1 MVVFG
6 FKPWMDKRRNEKIM
20 RKTKIV
26 CTIGP
31 SSESLEN
38 TKKLIMAGMNVA
50 RLNFSHGDFEEHG
63 NRIKVIRQACQELNK
78 TVAILLDTKGP
89 EIRLGKLK
97 EEPID
102 LVQGEYITLTTQEIL
117 GDKDRVP
124 VTYTDLPGDVHIGS
138 TILIDD
144 GLIGMTVVDVQG
156 TEIKCQI
163 VNSGPIKSKK
173 GVNVP
178 GVAISMPGLTEKDI
192 GDIKFGI
199 EMGIDFIAASF
210 VRRASDVLEIREL
223 LERHDARHIQI
234 ISKIENQQGVDNL
247 DEILE
252 VSEGLMVARGDL
264 GVEIP
269 AEEVP
274 LVQKQM
280 IEKCNRAG
288 KPVITATQMLDSMQ
302 RNPRPTRAEASDVAN
317 AIFDGTDA
325 IMLSGE
331 TAAGKYPVESV
342 LTMSRIAERAESAL
356 HYREIFTKQANA
368 QQTSVTE
375 AISQAVANSALDLDA
390 KAIVTSTESGYTARM
405 VSKYRP
411 KSPVIAVTP
420 DDQVMRRLQL
430 VWGVIPVRGSS
441 AQTTDE
447 MFDIAVKGAMDSGL
461 VRLGDTIIIT
471 AGVPVGRSGT
481 TNLIKIHNVGELIA
495 QGQGI
500 GSQSATGKVVTAST
514 PEEAVRKMTTGAILV
529 APSTDKEYM
538 PAFEKAAAVITESG
552 GITCHTAVV
561 GLNLGIPVI
570 VGVNDALTLI
580 QDGMEVTLYAEKGVI
595 YSGQAKVL

>member
-1 MVVFG
+1 
-6 FKPWMDKRRNEKIM
+6 M

-31 SSESLEN
+31 ASESLEN
-38 TKKLIMAGMNVA
+38 TKKLIAAGMNVA
-50 RLNFSHGDFEEHG
+50 RLNFSHGDYEEHG
-63 NRIKVIRQACQELNK
+63 NRIKTIRQASQELGK

-89 EIRLGKLK
+89 EIRTGKLGVDVI
-97 EEPID
+97 E
-102 LVQGEYITLTTQEIL
+102 LVQGEYITLSTEEFL
-117 GDKDRVP
+117 GDKDRIP
-124 VTYTDLPGDVHIGS
+124 VTYKELPQDVSIGS

-144 GLIGMTVVDVQG
+144 GLIGLTVVDIQG

-163 VNSGPIKSKK
+163 VNDGPIKSKK

-178 GVAISMPGLTEKDI
+178 GVAISMPGITEKDAN
-192 GDIKFGI
+192 DIRFGI
-199 EMGIDFIAASF
+199 EVGVDFIAASF

-252 VSEGLMVARGDL
+252 VSDGLMVARGDL

-280 IEKCNRAG
+280 IEKCNRVG

-331 TAAGKYPVESV
+331 TAAGKYPMESV
-342 LTMSRIAERAESAL
+342 QTMSRIAERAESAL

-368 QQTSVTE
+368 QQKSVTE

-411 KSPVIAVTP
+411 KAPVIAVTP
-420 DDQVMRRLQL
+420 IEQVMRRLQL
-430 VWGVIPVRGSS
+430 VWGVIPVKGVT
-441 AQTTDE
+441 AETTDE
-447 MFDIAVKGAMDSGL
+447 MFDIAVKGAMDSGI
-461 VRLGDTIIIT
+461 VRLGDTIVIT

-495 QGQGI
+495 KGQGI
-500 GSQSATGKVVTAST
+500 GSQSATGKVVTART
-514 PEEAVRKMTTGAILV
+514 PEEAIRKMTPGAILV

-538 PAFEKAAAVITESG
+538 PAIEKAAAVITEVG

-561 GLNLGIPVI
+561 GLNVGIPVI
-570 VGVNDALTLI
+570 VGVGNALELI
-580 QDGMEVTLYAEKGVI
+580 KDGTEITVYAEHGVI

>member
-1 MVVFG
+1 
-6 FKPWMDKRRNEKIM
+6 M

-38 TKKLIMAGMNVA
+38 TKKLINAGMNVA

-63 NRIKVIRQACQELNK
+63 NRIKNIRQACSELGT

-89 EIRLGKLK
+89 EIRLGKLAD
-97 EEPID
+97 EYELI
-102 LVQGEYITLTTQEIL
+102 QGETVTLTTEEII
-117 GDKDRVP
+117 GDRNRLP
-124 VTYTDLPGDVHIGS
+124 VTYANLPADVEVGS

-144 GLIGMTVVDVQG
+144 GLIGLTVESIEG
-156 TEIKCQI
+156 TEILCRI
-163 VNSGPIKSKK
+163 VNSGPVKSKK

-178 GVAISMPGLTEKDI
+178 GVHISLPGITEKDAN
-192 GDIKFGI
+192 DIVFGI
-199 EMGIDFIAASF
+199 EQNVDFIAASF
-210 VRRASDVLEIREL
+210 VRKATDVLEIREL
-223 LERHDARHIQI
+223 LERHNASHIQI

-280 IEKCNRAG
+280 IQKCNRAG

-342 LTMSRIAERAESAL
+342 QTMSRIAVRAESAL
-356 HYREIFTKQANA
+356 DYREIFTKQAKA
-368 QQTSVTE
+368 QQTTVTE
-375 AISQAVANSALDLDA
+375 AISQAVANSALDLQA
-390 KAIVTSTESGYTARM
+390 KAIITSTESGYTARM

-411 KSPVIAVTP
+411 KSPIIAVTP
-420 DDQVMRRLQL
+420 IEPVMRRLAL
-430 VWGVIPVRGSS
+430 TWGVIPVLGTP
-441 AQTTDE
+441 AETTDE
-447 MFDIAVKGAMDSGL
+447 MFDIAVRGGIDSGN
-461 VRLGDTIIIT
+461 VKLGDTVIIT
-471 AGVPVGRSGT
+471 AGVPVGRSGS
-481 TNLIKIHNVGELIA
+481 TNLIKIHTIGEMIA
-495 QGQGI
+495 KGQGI
-500 GSQSATGKVVTAST
+500 GTQSATGKVVVART
-514 PEEAVRKMTTGAILV
+514 PQEAIQKTTEGSILV
-529 APSTDKEYM
+529 TVSTDKEYM
-538 PAFEKAAAVITESG
+538 PAIQKAAAVITEQG
-552 GITCHTAVV
+552 GITSHAAIVA
-561 GLNLGIPVI
+561 LNLGIPVI
-570 VGVNDALTLI
+570 LGVQHALELL
-580 QDGMEVTLYAEKGVI
+580 QDGSEVTVYAEVGII
-595 YSGQAKVL
+595 YSGQARVL